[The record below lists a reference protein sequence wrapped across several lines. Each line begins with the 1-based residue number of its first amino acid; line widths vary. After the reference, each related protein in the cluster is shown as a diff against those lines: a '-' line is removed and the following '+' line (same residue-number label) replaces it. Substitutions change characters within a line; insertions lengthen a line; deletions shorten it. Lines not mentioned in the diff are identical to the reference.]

1 MTRNLPSAVQAE
13 TVKEQVTALHLVECE
28 FSGGT
33 LYANTS
39 AINIVYNGNTYLG
52 VGKLGAISD
61 TGEETDISASSIKL
75 QLVGIDTSLVSAALN
90 ETFKNRQATI
100 FVAFLDNNDSLVGTP
115 TIIFRGRMESMDMSM
130 GEEAVIAINVISRLA
145 DWERTRRG
153 RYTNEDQQDVYT
165 GDKGLEFC
173 VKAVEKQI
181 FWGRNDPN

>member
-1 MTRNLPSAVQAE
+1 MTRDLTTTVEAE
-13 TVKEQVTALHLVECE
+13 IVKEQVTALHLVECE
-28 FSGGT
+28 FSSGT

-61 TGEETDISASSIKL
+61 TGEETDLSSSSLKL
-75 QLVGIDTSLVSAALN
+75 QLVGVDSSLVSAALN
-90 ETFKNRQATI
+90 ETFKNREATI
-100 FVAFLDNNDSLVGTP
+100 FVAFLDANDSLVGTP
-115 TIIFRGRMESMDMSM
+115 AIIFRGRMDSMDMSM
-130 GEEAVIAINVISRLA
+130 GDEAVIAVNVVSRLA

-153 RYTNEDQQDVYT
+153 RYTNEDQQDNYT

-181 FWGRNDPN
+181 FWGRNDPD